1 MDFIILDDSISQSVF
16 YHKLAHDKWTELEE
30 RYGTP
35 SFAHLYRL
43 QEKLFNL
50 EHTTKMSVAEFLT
63 QVKTIWDEID
73 NLVNI
78 PTCDCCGKCE
88 LNSKVLKIQTDQ
100 RILLFLMKIDD

>member
-30 RYGTP
+30 RYGTC
-35 SFAHLYRL
+35 SSTHLYRL